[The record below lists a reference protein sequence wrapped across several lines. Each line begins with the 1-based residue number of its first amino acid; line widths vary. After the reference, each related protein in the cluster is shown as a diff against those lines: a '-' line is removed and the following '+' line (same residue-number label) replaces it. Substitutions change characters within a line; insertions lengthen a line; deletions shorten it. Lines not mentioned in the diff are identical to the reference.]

1 MLMSESFD
9 TDFCVYL
16 EYHLGSVFR
25 KSSDERI
32 KYLWCDGVAIPLS
45 NQLEKKFINDN
56 RKLTIKAWIGADEQ
70 SEYEMTIKFGKYSL
84 RRFAGGESLK
94 ECVPTGNNFDWIII
108 DLEKKKIELWL
119 L

>member
-1 MLMSESFD
+1 MSESFD
-9 TDFCVYL
+9 NDFCVYL

-32 KYLWCDGVAIPLS
+32 KHLWCDGVSIPLL

-56 RKLTIKAWIGADEQ
+56 RKLITKAWIGADGQ

-84 RRFAGGESLK
+84 RRFASGRRLEDSIPDNESY
-94 ECVPTGNNFDWIII
+94 DWIKI
-108 DLEKKKIELWL
+108 DIEKRIIELQFL
-119 L
+119 